1 MATPLDKD
9 LVRESTVKV
18 DGREIVVTLTKG
30 QGISFKLK
38 GMKSGDVSIDIE
50 KLYNQL
56 TNRNPDAVEEVKV
69 SDKKSL
75 SIVSGS
81 GEKPSDDP
89 MISLYE
95 LRTTNAISG
104 LDVQTI
110 SKLDGIIVELISN
123 EKEKKKKK
131 K

>member
-1 MATPLDKD
+1 MATALDKD
-9 LVRESTVKV
+9 LVRESSIKI
-18 DGREIVVTLTKG
+18 DGREIVVTLSKN
-30 QGISFKLK
+30 QEISFKLK
-38 GMKSGDVSIDIE
+38 GMKSGDVSINIE

-56 TNRNPDAVEEVKV
+56 THRDVEGEVARV
-69 SDKKSL
+69 VDKKSL
-75 SIVSGS
+75 SIISGS
-81 GEKPSDDP
+81 DVKPSDNP

-110 SKLDGIIVELISN
+110 SKFDGIIAELISN

-131 K
+131 